1 MQLSSRIG
9 EENSRQG
16 GIEEANQAFQNQ
28 ISSQI
33 SRITVELKR
42 MEDLLSFGM
51 VDRRVLGEF
60 RQAVD
65 RVRTTGWQVER
76 WLDGDERGL
85 SALLTEERIRVA
97 TKLANQ
103 LACDPT
109 LAGMEF
115 SRIRGLK
122 EAVQKLDRALDHA
135 E

>member
-1 MQLSSRIG
+1 GDRRI
-9 EENSRQG
+9 RQD
-16 GIEEANQAFQNQ
+16 GIEEANQALQNQ

-33 SRITVELKR
+33 SRITVERKR

-65 RVRTTGWQVER
+65 RVSTTGWQVER

-103 LACDPT
+103 LACESPLSDKQ
-109 LAGMEF
+109 F
-115 SRIRGLK
+115 SGVRALRD
-122 EAVQKLDRALDHA
+122 AVRKLDAALKGT